1 MTSIGIIANPASGR
15 DIRRLV
21 SHATVIDNNE
31 KINIVERVILGA
43 QQCGV
48 DKVYM
53 MPDPYNMG
61 YRVADKLKTTG
72 ELRCSIEIIEIY
84 ENEGIEDTINSA
96 RIMEAKKV
104 GCIITLGG
112 DGTNRAAAK
121 SIVKTPLIAISTGT
135 NNVYPEMIEGTLAGI
150 AAAVVASGG
159 FDKREFTQKDKRIEI
174 YHREKLIDIALIDA
188 VISKD
193 VFVGAKAIWQVET
206 IEKIFVTRAHP
217 ASIGFS
223 SVIGNKMIVSCED
236 DFGAMVNVN
245 TDYSCILAPMS
256 AGIVVPI
263 PIDQPEVLPF
273 GEEYRYTTRC
283 RGTIA
288 LDGEREIEFGP
299 GEDYFFRVTRKGPF
313 RVQVKKALE
322 AAQKNGFFNV
332 CDK

>member
-1 MTSIGIIANPASGR
+1 MSSIGIIANPASGR

-31 KINIVERVILGA
+31 KINIVERIILGA

-48 DKVYM
+48 NKVYM

-61 YRVADKLKTTG
+61 YRVEDKLKTSG
-72 ELRCSIEIIEIY
+72 ELRCSIEIIDIY

-96 RIMEAKKV
+96 RIMEAKSV

-112 DGTNRAAAK
+112 DGTNRAVAK
-121 SIVKTPLIAISTGT
+121 SIVKTPLIPISTGT

-150 AAAVVASGG
+150 AAAVVASKK
-159 FDKREFTQKDKRIEI
+159 FNKDEFTQKDKRIEI
-174 YHREKLIDIALIDA
+174 YCLGKLVDIALIDA

-193 VFVGAKAIWQVET
+193 VFVGAKAIWQGES

-223 SVIGNKMIVSCED
+223 SVIGNKMIIRCED
-236 DFGAMVNVN
+236 DFGAVVNIN
-245 TDYSCILAPMS
+245 EAYSCILAPMS

-263 PIDQPEVLPF
+263 PIDEPKVLAF
-273 GEEYRYTTRC
+273 GNEYKYSTKC

-299 GEDYFFRVTRKGPF
+299 NEDYLFRITRNGPF

-322 AAQKNGFFNV
+322 TAQKNGFFNV